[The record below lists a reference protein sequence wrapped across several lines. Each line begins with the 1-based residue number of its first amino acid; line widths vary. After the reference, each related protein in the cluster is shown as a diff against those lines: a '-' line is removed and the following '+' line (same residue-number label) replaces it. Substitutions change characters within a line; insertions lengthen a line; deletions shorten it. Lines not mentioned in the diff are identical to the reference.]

1 MTNYNYAFG
10 SDKSSASY
18 GVLVCPETGSPL
30 IANGTS
36 CVSIEGR
43 HYPIRDGV
51 LQAFVPG
58 NENGQITQTVQNFYD
73 ETPFPNYNDFDS
85 FESFSESAKS
95 GVFAKLLADQIPTSS
110 YVLEVGCGTGQL
122 SNYLA
127 GTAVARLYGVD
138 MTMGSLRLGAQFA
151 RDNAIEGV
159 TFCQSNLF
167 RPCIKP
173 ESMDL
178 IICNGVL
185 HHTADPEGGFR
196 QVGGLLR
203 RGGHILVGLY
213 NRIGRLPTD
222 AMRKARRLF
231 GDSALYFDRHL
242 HKNLAVDKRR
252 AWITDQYQHPHET
265 KHGFSEV
272 LQWFEGAGF
281 TFISSIPKIH
291 GQFSVN
297 EDLFR
302 PQSPGSAIDRLIV
315 ELEMLVAGGA
325 EGGLFIMVGKKN

>member
-1 MTNYNYAFG
+1 MTTQNHALEP
-10 SDKSSASY
+10 DHSSAPQ
-18 GVLVCPETGSPL
+18 GILVCPVTGSPL
-30 IANGTS
+30 TVDGYS
-36 CVSIEGR
+36 YVSGQGQS
-43 HYPIRDGV
+43 YPFEDGV

-58 NENGQITQTVQNFYD
+58 DENGQTTQTVQDFYS

-95 GVFAKLLADQIPTSS
+95 GVFAKLLADQIPTGS

-127 GTAVARLYGVD
+127 GTAVARVYGVD
-138 MTMGSLRLGAQFA
+138 MTMASLRLGARFA
-151 RDNAIEGV
+151 QENAIEGV

-167 RPCIKP
+167 RPCIKQ
-173 ESMDL
+173 ESMDV

-196 QVGGLLR
+196 QVVNLLR
-203 RGGHILVGLY
+203 PGGHVLVGLY

-222 AMRKARRLF
+222 AMRRGRVLF
-231 GDSALYFDRHL
+231 GDAALFFDRHL
-242 HKNLAVDKRR
+242 HKDLAADKRR
-252 AWITDQYQHPHET
+252 AWIMDQYQHPHES

-272 LQWFEGAGF
+272 LQWFERAGV
-281 TFISSIPKIH
+281 TFVSSIPKIN
-291 GQFSVN
+291 GQFSAN

-302 PQSPGSAIDRLIV
+302 PQNPGSASDRLIV
-315 ELEMLVAGGA
+315 ELEMLAAGGA
-325 EGGLFIMVGKKN
+325 EGGLFIMAGRKN